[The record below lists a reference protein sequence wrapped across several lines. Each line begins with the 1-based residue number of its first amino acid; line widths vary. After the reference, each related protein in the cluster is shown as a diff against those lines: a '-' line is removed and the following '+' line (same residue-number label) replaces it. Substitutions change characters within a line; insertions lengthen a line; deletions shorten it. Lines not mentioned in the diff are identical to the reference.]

1 MAVLVVLAGVLAAAC
16 QTDDDAPVESIAAV
30 QPPTPAPSAT
40 APPEAPTPT
49 VAPDPTATPSP
60 VPEPTA
66 VPTQPPAP
74 TPTATLEPTA
84 TPDPAPAYLS
94 AVRGIKGD
102 ADLLAE
108 RLVEVGF
115 VPPSPTDEWSTS
127 IEGVAL
133 ELANL
138 VDDWQKVDAP
148 PAFSE
153 FHGLYLDSLKGWLR
167 VAQVNAHWPRVGPD
181 LEQQLLVSKEHQETY
196 DTTLEAVA
204 VAQAAYESVLAE

>member
-1 MAVLVVLAGVLAAAC
+1 MLVVLAGVLAAAC
-16 QTDDDAPVESIAAV
+16 QTDGDAPVESVAAV
-30 QPPTPAPSAT
+30 QAPTPVASAT
-40 APPEAPTPT
+40 TPPVAPTPT
-49 VAPDPTATPSP
+49 VAPDPTAIASP
-60 VPEPTA
+60 VPKSTA
-66 VPTQPPAP
+66 VATQPPAP
-74 TPTATLEPTA
+74 TPTSVPEPTA
-84 TPDPAPAYLS
+84 TPDPAPAYLT
-94 AVRGIKGD
+94 AVRGIKGN
-102 ADLLAE
+102 ADLLTE
-108 RLVEVGF
+108 RLAEVGF

-138 VDDWQKVDAP
+138 VDDWQMVDVP

-181 LEQQLLVSKEHQETY
+181 LEQQLLVSKEHEETY

-204 VAQAAYESVLAE
+204 VAQAAYESLLAE

>member
-1 MAVLVVLAGVLAAAC
+1 MVVLAGVLAAAC
-16 QTDDDAPVESIAAV
+16 QTDDAPVESVAAV
-30 QPPTPAPSAT
+30 LPSTAVAT
-40 APPEAPTPT
+40 ATASAEAPTPT
-49 VAPDPTATPSP
+49 VAPDPTATASP

-66 VPTQPPAP
+66 VATQPPAP
-74 TPTATLEPTA
+74 TPTAVPEPTA
-84 TPDPAPAYLS
+84 TPDPSPAYLT
-94 AVRGIKGD
+94 AVRGIKGN
-102 ADLLAE
+102 ADLLTE
-108 RLVEVGF
+108 RLAEVGF
-115 VPPSPTDEWSTS
+115 VPPSPTDEWSAS

-138 VDDWQKVDAP
+138 VDDWQQVDAP

-181 LEQQLLVSKEHQETY
+181 LEQQLLVSKEHEDTY

-204 VAQAAYESVLAE
+204 VAQAAYESLLQE